1 MCTVALAP
9 RAFRVRVWQ
18 IMSCC
23 SGPRTGRPPPEGA
36 NVGYARATEF
46 LSRHERFQEFIDVDG
61 LVAQMEFLAEDGL
74 DVLNERLLES
84 PEDGLLDIVTEHNVG
99 ATLAGRAF
107 RELSYEPKA
116 MQRPVDLVGARGGY
130 RYQLE
135 VKRLAVPELDRRQ
148 GKALEEVRRQL
159 QSVIDPVWL
168 GLVMTERFE
177 PRHAA
182 PLVKGMRK
190 ALKSSL
196 DQEHFFPARN
206 NWIVKYQFTR
216 SKTLRHASIATV
228 QDDEFRNVTGFE
240 AYRVKKKITKAYRKF
255 SAPPPGT
262 TINLVVLEMDRT
274 VPLSVVSDA
283 LYGTECFLRERGAVT
298 IRPARKPDGFFS
310 REHGS
315 RLH

>member
-1 MCTVALAP
+1 MAP
-9 RAFRVRVWQ
+9 RAFRVRVGQ

-177 PRHAA
+177 LWHWLLGRSASASGRLCP
-182 PLVKGMRK
+182 V
-190 ALKSSL
+190 
-196 DQEHFFPARN
+196 ARAHGRGGRR
-206 NWIVKYQFTR
+206 QR
-216 SKTLRHASIATV
+216 GLMLATL
-228 QDDEFRNVTGFE
+228 
-240 AYRVKKKITKAYRKF
+240 
-255 SAPPPGT
+255 P
-262 TINLVVLEMDRT
+262 
-274 VPLSVVSDA
+274 
-283 LYGTECFLRERGAVT
+283 
-298 IRPARKPDGFFS
+298 RPANSTGA
-310 REHGS
+310 
-315 RLH
+315 